1 MAKHRIA
8 ASKLIQAP
16 AGQLY
21 AIIADYRDGHP
32 HILPRPPFVSLEV
45 EEGGTGAGTVINFQM
60 RLMGR
65 LQSTRAAIT
74 EPEPGRVLVETVLD
88 QDLVTTF
95 TVDPREG
102 GQHAYV
108 TITTDIA
115 IRDGILGAV
124 QGWLITRMLQPV
136 YERELVQLGAVAAE
150 RAVGSSQGSR
160 VAG

>member
-1 MAKHRIA
+1 MAKHRVA

-16 AGQLY
+16 AAQIYG
-21 AIIADYRDGHP
+21 IIADYRNGHP

-60 RLMGR
+60 RFLGR
-65 LQSTRAAIT
+65 LQRSRAAIT

-95 TVDPREG
+95 TVDPRDD

-108 TITTDIA
+108 TITTDIGLPDN
-115 IRDGILGAV
+115 IVGTF
-124 QGWLITRMLQPV
+124 QGWLTKRLLHPT
-136 YERELVQLGAVAAE
+136 YERELDQLAAFAAE
-150 RAVGSSQGSR
+150 RAVSQGSP
-160 VAG
+160 

>member
-1 MAKHRIA
+1 MAKHRVA

-21 AIIADYRDGHP
+21 GIIADYRDGHP
-32 HILPRPPFVSLEV
+32 HILPRPPFVALEV

-60 RLMGR
+60 RFLGR
-65 LQSTRAAIT
+65 LQSARAAIT

-95 TVDPREG
+95 TVDPRND

-108 TITTDIA
+108 TITTNIGLPDNI
-115 IRDGILGAV
+115 IGAF
-124 QGWLITRMLQPV
+124 QGWLMRRLLQPV
-136 YERELVQLGAVAAE
+136 YERELDQLAAFAAE
-150 RAVGSSQGSR
+150 RAVSQGST
-160 VAG
+160 